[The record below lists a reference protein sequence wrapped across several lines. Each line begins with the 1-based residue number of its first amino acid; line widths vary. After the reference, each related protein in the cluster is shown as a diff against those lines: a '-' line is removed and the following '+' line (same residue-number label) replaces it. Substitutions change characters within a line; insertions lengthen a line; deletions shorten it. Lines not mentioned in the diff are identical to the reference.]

1 MTLLQAI
8 TRASRSSVRLRLPA
22 CFYQRHLIL
31 AITGRRTLE
40 AYMLLFLH
48 GLPAAAEHD
57 HSRIAARVL
66 NTHTLGECV
75 APHWRLQDVMR
86 WVPPR
91 AGELGLDGRASGLHK
106 IAGTMVE
113 AVVGGVFHQFVS
125 LISCFSPH

>member
-8 TRASRSSVRLRLPA
+8 TRASRFSVGLRLPA
-22 CFYQRHLIL
+22 HFYQRHLIL
-31 AITGRRTLE
+31 TIAGRRTLE
-40 AYMLLFLH
+40 AYMLLFLQ

-66 NTHTLGECV
+66 NTHSLGEYV

-86 WVPPR
+86 CVPPR

-113 AVVGGVFHQFVS
+113 AIVGGVFHQFVG
-125 LISCFSPH
+125 LISCFPLH

>member
-8 TRASRSSVRLRLPA
+8 TRASRFLVGLRLPA
-22 CFYQRHLIL
+22 HFYQRHLIL
-31 AITGRRTLE
+31 VISGRRTLE
-40 AYMLLFLH
+40 AYMLLFLQ

-57 HSRIAARVL
+57 HSRIAHRAL
-66 NTHTLGECV
+66 NTHSLGDYV

-91 AGELGLDGRASGLHK
+91 AAELGLDGRESGLHK

-125 LISCFSPH
+125 LISCFPPH

>member
-8 TRASRSSVRLRLPA
+8 TRASRFLVGLRLLA
-22 CFYQRHLIL
+22 HFYQRHLTF
-31 AITGRRTLE
+31 AIAGRRTLE
-40 AYMLLFLH
+40 AYMLLFLQ
-48 GLPAAAEHD
+48 GLPVAAEHD

-66 NTHTLGECV
+66 NTHSLGEYV
-75 APHWRLQDVMR
+75 DPHWRLQDVMR

-91 AGELGLDGRASGLHK
+91 AGQLGLDGRASGLHK

-125 LISCFSPH
+125 LISCFPPQ